1 MIINASVL
9 AEQLAHYLAARKDE
23 FCFIK
28 YNSPDKEDIFIRV
41 DEREIERQIRIYLNV
56 ND

>member
-1 MIINASVL
+1 MIINASIL

-28 YNSPDKEDIFIRV
+28 YNSPDKEDTSIRV
-41 DEREIERQIRIYLNV
+41 DQQ
-56 ND
+56 